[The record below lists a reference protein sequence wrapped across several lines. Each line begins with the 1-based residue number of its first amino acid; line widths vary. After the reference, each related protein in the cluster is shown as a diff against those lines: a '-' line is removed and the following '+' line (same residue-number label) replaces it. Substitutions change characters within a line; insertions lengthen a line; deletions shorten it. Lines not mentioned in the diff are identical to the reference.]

1 MFNIV
6 KGPREFE
13 ITIHLGRELVRMR
26 ATWMDPE
33 HGPQKAVMAG
43 VAAKPD
49 DLLSWVRRT
58 AHALACH
65 VQQESGIPVE
75 LAWS

>member
-1 MFNIV
+1 MFNIT

-13 ITIHLGRELVRMR
+13 ISIHLGRELVRMR
-26 ATWMDPE
+26 ATWIDKDK
-33 HGPQKAVMAG
+33 GPQKAVMAG

-49 DLLSWVRRT
+49 DLLAWVRRT

-65 VQQESGIPVE
+65 VQHESGEAVE
-75 LAWS
+75 LAWT